1 VVTDFAAPSGFYE
14 PVRAIANST
23 GQRLGK
29 RQLDGLCARIDGL
42 LFPLGDAPI
51 TAVIIPAVAG
61 STAEKQGTTS
71 P

>member
-1 VVTDFAAPSGFYE
+1 
-14 PVRAIANST
+14 VRAIANSPGIDET
-23 GQRLGK
+23 QRLAAAAD
-29 RQLDGLCARIDGL
+29 RLDLQQRALDGLCARIDGL
-42 LFPLGDAPI
+42 LFPLRDAPI

>member
-1 VVTDFAAPSGFYE
+1 LLTGSTWIRGVLGAA
-14 PVRAIANST
+14 V
-23 GQRLGK
+23 GK

-61 STAEKQGTTS
+61 STAEKQGTMS
-71 P
+71 S